1 MMQPTYNNIGIG
13 YNSTRQADD
22 HLAGR
27 MFALLEAG
35 TGKQYLDIGCGTGNY
50 TVALEKKGLHF
61 TGVDPSEVMLTEAR
75 QKSKTIHWFQGT
87 AENIPC
93 KDESFDGALGSLTLH
108 HWKNVGQGFKELYRV
123 LKPKSKLVFF
133 TSLPEQTQGYWLT
146 HYFPKIIYESSL
158 SLPPPDTLKQCGSD
172 AGFHFIEQENYF
184 VNEDLEDLFLQS
196 GKHNPELYFNENVR
210 KGISTFA
217 LLTNKE
223 EVEKGLQHLRTDI
236 DSGKFEFIK
245 QQYDND
251 LGDYCFVVFEKL
263 HPTSHLV

>member
-1 MMQPTYNNIGIG
+1 MQSSYNNIGIG

-22 HLAGR
+22 HLVER
-27 MFALLEAG
+27 MFALFEG
-35 TGKQYLDIGCGTGNY
+35 KNGKQYLDIGCGTGNY
-50 TVALEKKGLHF
+50 TVALEKKGLQF
-61 TGVDPSEVMLTEAR
+61 TGVDPSEVMLNEAKQR
-75 QKSKTIHWFQGT
+75 SKTINWLQGA

-108 HWKNVGQGFKELYRV
+108 HWKNVGQGFKELFRV

-133 TSLPEQTQGYWLT
+133 TSLPEQTQSYWLT

-158 SLPPPDTLKQCGSD
+158 GLPPLDKLKNCGSD
-172 AGFHFIEQENYF
+172 SGFRFIEQENYF
-184 VNEDLEDLFLQS
+184 VKEDLKDLFLQS

-223 EVEKGLQHLRTDI
+223 EVEAGLKHLRSDI
-236 DSGKFEFIK
+236 DSGKFESIK
-245 QQYDND
+245 KQYDND
-251 LGDYCFVVFEKL
+251 IGDYCFVVFGKE
-263 HPTSHLV
+263 